1 MKKILLAACIAT
13 AYGYAGF
20 ASAQTAPAAAA
31 APAAP
36 SLGAV
41 LAATPGLSI
50 TGYVA
55 STYTHFDT
63 TPTLLRAFDTSQ
75 NGFRLNQAAVTLAY
89 LPTSGA
95 GAQVTAIAGSD
106 AKILRN
112 GECYQ
117 TATATAAAAISC
129 NSGGQFDLNNAF
141 VQYATGPL
149 TVMAGKF
156 STLAG
161 AEVTNPANDNE
172 ISRSLLFWDME
183 PGTHTG
189 VRAAYA
195 VSGAL
200 TLTAGVN
207 NGWNFTSS
215 PAGTAK
221 TIELGASGTPN
232 KMFSYSGA
240 YYRGQSPLYGGSPTG
255 VLQLLDLVGTFNAT
269 DALSLAANVDI
280 LSKDGVTLA
289 NGTTG
294 TGKAN
299 GFALYANYAVTSQ
312 WMVSA
317 RGEYIDD
324 KDGIVTGNAIP
335 TTTPAY
341 PFYTQGSGTPNKLKE
356 LTLAVNYTPVSNFK
370 LSAEVR
376 QDKSDVAIFS
386 KNGAPTNNQTSL
398 ELQGIY
404 SF

>member
-1 MKKILLAACIAT
+1 MKTRVLAVCIAA
-13 AYGYAGF
+13 AYTYAGF
-20 ASAQTAPAAAA
+20 ASAQTAPAAPA

-63 TPTLLRAFDTSQ
+63 TPALRAFDTSQ
-75 NGFRLNQAAVTLAY
+75 NGFKLNQAAVTLAY

-117 TATATAAAAISC
+117 NGSVNC
-129 NSGGQFDLNNAF
+129 GSGGQFDLNNAF

-161 AEVTNPANDNE
+161 AEVVNPAADNE

-207 NGWNFTSS
+207 NGWNFTSA

-221 TIELGASGTPN
+221 TIELGASGSPN

-240 YYRGQSPLYGGSPTG
+240 FYSGQSPLYGGSPNGT
-255 VLQLLDLVGTFNAT
+255 LQLLDLVGTLNAT
-269 DALSLAANVDI
+269 DALNFVANVDI
-280 LSKDGVTLA
+280 LSKDDYLGA
-289 NGTTG
+289 GTG
-294 TGKAN
+294 KGKAN
-299 GFALYANYAVTSQ
+299 GLALYANYSLTDQ
-312 WMVSA
+312 WMLSA

-324 KDGIVTGNAIP
+324 KDGIV
-335 TTTPAY
+335 
-341 PFYTQGSGTPNKLKE
+341 SGINGTSNKLKE
-356 LTLAVNYTPVSNFK
+356 LTLAVNYAPVKNLK
-370 LSAEVR
+370 LSVEAR
-376 QDKSDVAIFS
+376 QDKSDVAIFT
-386 KNGAPTNNQTSL
+386 KNGASTNNQTSL

>member
-1 MKKILLAACIAT
+1 MKKIVLAACIAA
-13 AYGYAGF
+13 AYGYTGF
-20 ASAQTAPAAAA
+20 ACAQTAPA

-41 LAATPGLSI
+41 LAATPGLNI

-63 TPTLLRAFDTSQ
+63 TPALRAFDTSQ
-75 NGFRLNQAAVTLAY
+75 NGFKLNQAAVTLSY

-117 TATATAAAAISC
+117 TATATVSC

-149 TVMAGKF
+149 TVMAGKY

-161 AEVTNPANDNE
+161 AEVLNPAADNE

-189 VRAAYA
+189 LRAAYA

-207 NGWNFTSS
+207 NGWNFTNS

-221 TIELGASGTPN
+221 TIELGASGSPS

-240 YYRGQSPLYGGSPTG
+240 FYSGQSPLYGGSPTG
-255 VLQLLDLVGTFNAT
+255 TLQLLDLVGTINAT
-269 DALSLAANVDI
+269 DSLSFVANVDL
-280 LSKDGVTLA
+280 LSKDGA
-289 NGTTG
+289 AAGGGKGKSNGL
-294 TGKAN
+294 
-299 GFALYANYAVTSQ
+299 ALYANYTITPQ
-312 WMVSA
+312 WVLSA

-324 KDGIVTGNAIP
+324 KDGLV
-335 TTTPAY
+335 
-341 PFYTQGSGTPNKLKE
+341 SGIAGNKLKE
-356 LTLAVNYTPVSNFK
+356 VTLAANYLPVANLK

-376 QDKSDVAIFS
+376 QDRSAQPYFQ
-386 KNGAPTNNQTSL
+386 KNGVAVNNQNSL
-398 ELQGIY
+398 ELQAVY